1 MKFSGEKSP
10 ATTRAREHLAALP
23 FVIPTRPPVSQVRH
37 RDTRDMLAPKAAR
50 QMPMAGFDEEFIDI
64 VDYIYRITHRIWV
77 ERAIGKIKEYYD
89 DPCIVNS
96 PSGVTRTV
104 EEVVSGTLATM
115 HAFPDRESHFLNV
128 AWCGDADAGFYT
140 SHLGVSRM
148 TNRGPTIYGPATKRP
163 VLIRTAADCISRNNK
178 IHTEWLIR
186 DNGAMVRQMG
196 FDRHAVAQQLAIRP
210 VATPVQAAAPVQ
222 PAAKSATQERGTKS
236 ATNTSK
242 SSAAQFIEQV
252 MHDLWNRRRLDLLAT
267 YFAPDVVVH
276 SGGGR
281 VAVGLHHVSALIVS
295 MLTSIPDAAL
305 RVDHVC
311 WSEERDGVIVAAR
324 WVIEGT
330 TRAGGLLGEVPS
342 GHAVSMM
349 GISHFR
355 FSGGKIVEEW
365 TLFDEIALLV
375 QAYRK
380 EKT

>member
-1 MKFSGEKSP
+1 
-10 ATTRAREHLAALP
+10 
-23 FVIPTRPPVSQVRH
+23 
-37 RDTRDMLAPKAAR
+37 MLAPKAAR

-77 ERAIGKIKEYYD
+77 ERAIGKIKEYYG

-104 EEVVSGTLATM
+104 AEVVSGTLATM
-115 HAFPDRESHFLNV
+115 NAFPDRESHFLNV

-148 TNRGPTIYGPATKRP
+148 TNRGPTIYGPATNRP
-163 VLIRTAADCISRNNK
+163 VLIRTAADCVSRNNK

-186 DNGAMVRQMG
+186 DNGALVRQMG
-196 FDRHAVAQQLAIRP
+196 FDRHVVAQQLAVRP
-210 VATPVQAAAPVQ
+210 TATPVQE
-222 PAAKSATQERGTKS
+222 AAKSDRQGHS
-236 ATNTSK
+236 AKGAADTRR
-242 SSAAQFIEQV
+242 SAPAQFIEQM
-252 MHDLWNRRRLDLLAT
+252 MHDLWNRRRLDLLVN

-281 VAVGLHHVSALIVS
+281 VAVGLRNVSALIIS

-324 WVIEGT
+324 WLIAGT
-330 TRAGGLLGEVPS
+330 TRTGGLLGEVPA

-365 TLFDEIALLV
+365 TVFDEVALLV